1 MKNDGMQIL
10 LENEQIIKYRC
21 PNCGAGEIIINKK
34 SKHKYGYCDT
44 CSAAYIHY
52 IPLPHQMDVHKSKA
66 PLKLLIGG
74 MGSAKSRAGVIE
86 IIDHVLSIPNGRTVI
101 MAQTL
106 KQLSKAI
113 MPIFDEYL
121 PRRFVSKWV
130 DTKNDV
136 GIVLKNGHEI
146 IGMPSD
152 DEEKLR
158 SMDITGFLIEEA
170 SGVKRELYEECIRRS
185 RNEAGIINGVAHF
198 LGIIISN
205 PAQGFIRELLF
216 SARKI
221 FGSKSIKQTVNMYK
235 DRIKDPNPDLEAFL
249 SSSRD
254 NAYLPPGFINK
265 VINSLTPQ
273 QVRLYVDCIIEYAEG
288 AVYPDFLQHLVDD
301 FDIPKHWKRYM
312 AHDPGINDPAAVL
325 LAAQD
330 PDTGTL
336 YFYREYYKKDQVIS
350 QVGSAIKEMISDIP
364 QGMLNM
370 PLIDPSANKRNNIN
384 ARTYKQQMQI
394 EHDLIFKDANNRL
407 EDGISKT
414 RDMMYNDKVKFFRS
428 LKETI
433 TEGCEYRYPNESE
446 RKNNR
451 NLGDIPIDKNNHLMD
466 CLRYICQEVPYTY
479 LDMKRMSYSGIKK
492 FFENMGFTASN
503 NMTHSKGITFEAQIK
518 EALSIPMYQYNEVR
532 QKRSSG
538 GFKI

>member
-1 MKNDGMQIL
+1 MRNDGMEVI
-10 LENEQIIKYRC
+10 LENKNLLIYKC
-21 PNCGAGEIIINKK
+21 PNCGAGQITIDKK
-34 SKHKYGYCDT
+34 SKHNYGYCDT

-86 IIDHVLSIPNGRTVI
+86 IIDHVLTVPNGRTII

-106 KQLSKAI
+106 TQLSKAI

-121 PRRFVSKWV
+121 PRRFVKKWT
-130 DTKNDV
+130 DTKAA
-136 GIVLKNGHEI
+136 IEIQLKNGHTI

-158 SMDITGFLIEEA
+158 SMDITAFLIEEA
-170 SGVKRELYEECIRRS
+170 SGVKQEVYEECIRRS
-185 RNEAGIINGVAHF
+185 RNDAGIIDGVAHY

-205 PAQGFIRELLF
+205 PAQGFIRNLLF
-216 SARKI
+216 TARKI
-221 FGSKSIKQTVNMYK
+221 FGSKSIEKTVEMYK

-254 NAYLPPGFINK
+254 NSYLPPGFIDK

-301 FDIPKHWKRYM
+301 FEIPKHWKRWM
-312 AHDPGINDPAAVL
+312 AHDPGINDPAACLV
-325 LAAQD
+325 AAQD
-330 PDTGTL
+330 PDDGTL
-336 YFYREYYKKDQVIS
+336 YFYREYYKRDQVIS
-350 QVGSAIKEMISDIP
+350 QVGKAIKEMISDIP

-370 PLIDPSANKRNNIN
+370 PLIDPSANKRNQIN

-394 EHDLIFKDANNRL
+394 EHNLIFKDANNRL

-414 RDMMYNDKVKFFRS
+414 RDMMYNNKVKFFRS

-433 TEGCEYRYPNESE
+433 TEGCEYRYPNENE
-446 RKNNR
+446 RRNNR
-451 NLGDIPIDKNNHLMD
+451 NLGDVPIDKNNHLMD
-466 CLRYICQEVPYTY
+466 CLRYICQAVPYNY
-479 LDMKRMSYSGIKK
+479 MDMQRMSYSGVKK
-492 FFENMGFTASN
+492 FFENMGFTTKA
-503 NMTHSKGITFEAQIK
+503 NMSHSKAVSFEQEVSKAINMSMYTYNPIK
-518 EALSIPMYQYNEVR
+518 

>member
-1 MKNDGMQIL
+1 
-10 LENEQIIKYRC
+10 
-21 PNCGAGEIIINKK
+21 
-34 SKHKYGYCDT
+34 
-44 CSAAYIHY
+44 
-52 IPLPHQMDVHKSKA
+52 
-66 PLKLLIGG
+66 

-121 PRRFVSKWV
+121 PRRFVTKWI

-136 GIVLKNGHEI
+136 GIILKNGHEI

-158 SMDITGFLIEEA
+158 SMDITAFLIEEA
-170 SGVKRELYEECIRRS
+170 SGVKREIYEECIRRS
-185 RNEAGIINGVAHF
+185 RNEAGIIKGVAHY

-221 FGSKSIKQTVNMYK
+221 FGSKSIEKTVAMYK

-254 NAYLPPGFINK
+254 NTFLPPGFINK

-301 FDIPKHWKRYM
+301 FEIPKHWKRYM
-312 AHDPGINDPAAVL
+312 AHDPGLNDPAAVL
-325 LAAQD
+325 IAAQD
-330 PDTGTL
+330 PDDGTL
-336 YFYREYYKKDQVIS
+336 YFYKEYYKKDQVVT
-350 QVGSAIKEMISDIP
+350 QVGAAIKEMISDIP

-370 PLIDPSANKRNNIN
+370 PLIDPSANKRNNVN

-414 RDMMYNDKVKFFRS
+414 RDMMYNGKIKFFRS

-433 TEGCEYRYPNESE
+433 TEGCEYRYPNEAE
-446 RKNNR
+446 RKTNR
-451 NLGDIPIDKNNHLMD
+451 NLGDVPVDKNNHLMD

-492 FFENMGFTASN
+492 FFENMGFTTSS
-503 NMTHSKGITFEAQIK
+503 NMTHSKGVTFEAQIK
-518 EALSIPMYQYNEVR
+518 QALSIPMYQHNEVR